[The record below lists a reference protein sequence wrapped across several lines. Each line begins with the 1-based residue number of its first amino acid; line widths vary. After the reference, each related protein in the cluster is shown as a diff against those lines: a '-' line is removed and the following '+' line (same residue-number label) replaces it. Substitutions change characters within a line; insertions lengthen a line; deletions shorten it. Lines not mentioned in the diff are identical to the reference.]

1 MRLRICAVLAAV
13 ALTVVG
19 NVCAANI
26 QELIRDTQRMT
37 QEKGQ
42 MTMVW
47 WLPQAFWETS
57 LDANTSLSPEGRA
70 QTLKALEDYTMF
82 VLVHAKT
89 GIGGITDPSSR
100 EDMLLNSTLEVGG
113 ETIKPL
119 DGDSISPVA
128 STIVDSLKP
137 VLTHMLGQFGQIL
150 QIIVYPSKKDGKVML
165 DPRAAGS
172 FTYTFFD
179 QTYRWRLPLGSLM
192 PPKFDPKT
200 KERFP
205 GNYDFNPYTGAKLT
219 AAP

>member
-1 MRLRICAVLAAV
+1 MKLRICAVLATV
-13 ALTVVG
+13 ALAFVG
-19 NVCAANI
+19 NVRAANV

-37 QEKGQ
+37 QDKGQ

-89 GIGGITDPSSR
+89 GIGGITDASSR
-100 EDMLLNSTLEVGG
+100 EDMLLNSTFEVGG

-119 DGDSISPVA
+119 HGDSISSGA
-128 STIVDSLKP
+128 SVIIGAFKP
-137 VLTHMLGQFGQIL
+137 VLTHMLGQFGEIL
-150 QIIVYPSKKDGKVML
+150 QIIVYPSKKDGKLIL
-165 DPRAAGS
+165 DPRATGS
-172 FTYTFFD
+172 FTYTLFD

-192 PPKFDPKT
+192 PPKFDRKT
-200 KERFP
+200 KEQFP

-219 AAP
+219 ATP